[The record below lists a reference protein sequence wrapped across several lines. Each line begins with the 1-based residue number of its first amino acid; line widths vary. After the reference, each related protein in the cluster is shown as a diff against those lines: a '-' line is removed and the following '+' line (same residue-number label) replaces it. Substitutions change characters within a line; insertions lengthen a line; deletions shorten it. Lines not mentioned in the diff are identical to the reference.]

1 MANLYDYLAWR
12 GDVPFSVAPFNEIDA
27 MIAARLAYL
36 PFEGVMGQ
44 KAFVPVP
51 FEQVASTL
59 LIKHE
64 AGALKLTKNQLNLL
78 SAMQGAERFRPLEF
92 LYYVNVFDE
101 ESETQFAAVACR
113 VAPELYYLAFR
124 GTDNTLVGWKEDLN
138 MSFVSPVPAQK
149 QAVKYLEN
157 AVRIALQL
165 ADGEKEVR
173 FIVGGHSKG
182 GNLAVY
188 SAAFA
193 SESVQDLIERVYN
206 FDGPGFDGSV
216 ISAPGYRR
224 ISPKL
229 STLVPQSSVVGMLL
243 EHEEKYTIVKSR
255 GQNLRQHDTASWELD
270 RSGFIQVES
279 VTTAS
284 RFVDY
289 TLKGWMTELP
299 PDRREKFCDAVYQI
313 LKDTDANTL
322 RDIGRN
328 KYSSLRKIILS
339 IRSLDEQTRQDINYC
354 LRLLLKSAKLGM
366 VRMVQEKQ
374 ANFACGKLN
383 RALPG

>member
-59 LIKHE
+59 LIKHAAE
-64 AGALKLTKNQLNLL
+64 SLKLTKNQLNLL
-78 SAMQGAERFRPLEF
+78 NAMQGAERFKPLEF

-113 VAPELYYLAFR
+113 VAPELYFLAFR

-216 ISAPGYRR
+216 ISAPGYKR
-224 ISPKL
+224 ISPKVN
-229 STLVPQSSVVGMLL
+229 TLVPQSSVVGMLL

-279 VTTAS
+279 VTNAS
-284 RFVDY
+284 RFVDC

-366 VRMVQEKQ
+366 VRMVQEK
-374 ANFACGKLN
+374 
-383 RALPG
+383 